1 MPHILVVE
9 DEQHLAFGIKFN
21 LEAEGY
27 TVTTAG
33 DGPAALAVIDSAQPP
48 LDLVV
53 LDLMLP
59 GMSGYAVCETLRG
72 RGDSFPIV
80 MLTARTLV
88 EDRIRGFDAGA
99 DVYLQKPF
107 DLEELLSVIRSLLSR
122 RGRDDRAPE
131 PVEAAATA
139 TVRFGSAEVD
149 FETWEATC
157 RGEPVKL
164 TSLEMK
170 LLKYLVQHEGKVVTR
185 DELLTKVWGMNRP
198 PATRTVDTF
207 MLSLRKTFEDDPSR
221 PVHFLSV
228 RGTGYKFVSD
238 RAAPTSIAAIP
249 AASSRWTSARV
260 LMPLSATSS
269 TSSGTCSRSRSTVS
283 RSVVMV
289 CKSRLLMP
297 TSVAPRSSTRG
308 RFSGSWS
315 STSGVMPRSRISR

>member
-27 TVTTAG
+27 EVSVAG
-33 DGPAALAVIDSAQPP
+33 DGPSALEAVARAAPPID
-48 LDLVV
+48 LLV

-72 RGDSFPIV
+72 RGDTLPVV

-88 EDRIRGFDAGA
+88 EDRIRGFDSGA

-122 RGRDDRAPE
+122 RSRDERPAETADTAE
-131 PVEAAATA
+131 PVTTA
-139 TVRFGSAEVD
+139 TVRFGSAEVNFD
-149 FETWEATC
+149 TWEASC
-157 RGEPVKL
+157 RGESVKL

-185 DELLTKVWGMNRP
+185 EELLTKVWGMNRP

-207 MLSLRKTFEDDPSR
+207 MLNLRKTFEDDPSR

-228 RGTGYKFVSD
+228 RGAGYRFVSTPGAPPPPGQD
-238 RAAPTSIAAIP
+238 RP
-249 AASSRWTSARV
+249 A
-260 LMPLSATSS
+260 
-269 TSSGTCSRSRSTVS
+269 
-283 RSVVMV
+283 
-289 CKSRLLMP
+289 
-297 TSVAPRSSTRG
+297 
-308 RFSGSWS
+308 
-315 STSGVMPRSRISR
+315 

>member
-27 TVTTAG
+27 EVSVAG
-33 DGPAALAVIDSAQPP
+33 DGPAALDAVARAAPPID
-48 LDLVV
+48 LLV

-59 GMSGYAVCETLRG
+59 GMSGYAVCESLRG
-72 RGDSFPIV
+72 RGDTLPVV

-88 EDRIRGFDAGA
+88 EDRIRGFDSGA

-122 RGRDDRAPE
+122 RSRDERPAEAADTAE
-131 PVEAAATA
+131 PVTTA
-139 TVRFGSAEVD
+139 TVRFGSAEVNFD
-149 FETWEATC
+149 TWEASC

-170 LLKYLVQHEGKVVTR
+170 LLKYLVQHEEKVVTR
-185 DELLTKVWGMNRP
+185 EELLTKVWGMNRP

-207 MLSLRKTFEDDPSR
+207 MLNLRKTFEDDPSR

-228 RGTGYKFVSD
+228 RGAGYRFVSAPGAPPSPGPD
-238 RAAPTSIAAIP
+238 RAA
-249 AASSRWTSARV
+249 
-260 LMPLSATSS
+260 
-269 TSSGTCSRSRSTVS
+269 
-283 RSVVMV
+283 
-289 CKSRLLMP
+289 
-297 TSVAPRSSTRG
+297 
-308 RFSGSWS
+308 
-315 STSGVMPRSRISR
+315 